1 MLPGQKLR
9 GKIGKRDRWP
19 AATAAT
25 PPPCAST
32 GGAWSAPARCPCPPP
47 PHMNEAPSR
56 RGGPRGAAR
65 GGEGTLFVRT
75 RSPPGP
81 QARSPLP
88 APPLGCRGRPRSQ
101 VHAPAHHHDDDGGGR
116 TDGRTAGGRP
126 STGAL
131 LSCRFSR
138 CWAPAQ
144 GEPPAGAWAG
154 FSIWFS
160 SPFFFYAINLQLVSD
175 VESRLM

>member
-1 MLPGQKLR
+1 MH
-9 GKIGKRDRWP
+9 KIGKRGRWP

-101 VHAPAHHHDDDGGGR
+101 VHAPAHHNGDDGGGR
-116 TDGRTAGGRP
+116 TDGRTDGRTP
-126 STGAL
+126 
-131 LSCRFSR
+131 RR
-138 CWAPAQ
+138 CHKTR
-144 GEPPAGAWAG
+144 AG

-160 SPFFFYAINLQLVSD
+160 RPFFFLCEQSTKHNNNILVSD